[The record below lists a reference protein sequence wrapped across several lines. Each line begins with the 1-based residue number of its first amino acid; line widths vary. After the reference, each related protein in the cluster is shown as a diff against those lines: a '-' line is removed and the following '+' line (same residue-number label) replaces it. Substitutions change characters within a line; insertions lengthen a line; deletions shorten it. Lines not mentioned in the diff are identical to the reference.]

1 MTVTH
6 RVDALIMAGA
16 DNGGRLAEV
25 SDSPYEATID
35 INGRTMLGWVLRG
48 VLTSAYIDKIIIVGP
63 VEALAP
69 IVRSEGATDRATL
82 VERRGG
88 MFDNLLAGLE
98 KLPQGRPALV
108 MSSDIPF
115 ITGEA
120 LDGFVDACG
129 KKPAQIHYS
138 LVPKCVNEARF
149 PGVKRT
155 YINLADDVVTGG
167 NVFMAEPKC
176 ITDNAALIHK
186 LLDMRK
192 KPLALVS
199 VLGLGFILK
208 FVTGRLRIADV
219 ENKARTWLGIEGRG
233 IIVDYPEIGVD
244 VDKPSDYELA
254 KSALR

>member
-16 DNGGRLAEV
+16 DNGGRLGEV

-35 INGRTMLGWVLRG
+35 INGRTMLGWVLKG
-48 VLTSAYIDKIIIVGP
+48 VLTSAYIDRIIIVGP

-69 IVRSEGATDRATL
+69 IVRSEGATDRVTL

-98 KLPQGRPALV
+98 QLDSSKLALA

-120 LDGFVDACG
+120 LDGFVDACA
-129 KKPAQIHYS
+129 KKPAQVYYS
-138 LVPKCVNEARF
+138 LVPKSVNESRF

-155 YINLADDVVTGG
+155 YFKLADGVVTGG
-167 NVFMAEPKC
+167 NVFMVEPKC
-176 ITDNAALIHK
+176 ITDNAELIHK

-199 VLGLGFILK
+199 MLGLGFILK
-208 FVTGRLRIADV
+208 FVTGRLKIVDV
-219 ENKARTWLGIEGRG
+219 EDKARRWLGIEGRG
-233 IIVDYPEIGVD
+233 IIVNYPEIGVD

-254 KSALR
+254 KLALR